1 MINRASE
8 KNKGQKY
15 KSDLFFIEH
24 FTFFKKHSTYLHFFS
39 LLLRQTTYA
48 VSRICFKN
56 NSFQFSDTAGYKKGK
71 EHGLLSSRTLGS
83 EPLCT
88 IN

>member
-24 FTFFKKHSTYLHFFS
+24 FTFFKKHSTYLHFFLCYYDRPHMQLAEYVLKTIHFS
-39 LLLRQTTYA
+39 FLIQLVIKRE
-48 VSRICFKN
+48 KN
-56 NSFQFSDTAGYKKGK
+56 MDS
-71 EHGLLSSRTLGS
+71 
-83 EPLCT
+83 
-88 IN
+88 